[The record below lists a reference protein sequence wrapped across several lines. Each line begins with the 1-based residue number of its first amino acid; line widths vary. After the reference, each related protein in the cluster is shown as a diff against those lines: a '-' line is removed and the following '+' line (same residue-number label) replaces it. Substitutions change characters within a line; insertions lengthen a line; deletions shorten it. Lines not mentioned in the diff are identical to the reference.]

1 MRARLLLVAAL
12 VVAMGISL
20 AASLYA
26 FLWSR
31 DRAPDFMLVDQQQRP
46 FTLSDQRGRVVLLF
60 FGYTHCPDVCPATMA
75 NLEHA
80 IARLGAAGK
89 DVEVAFVTVDAKRDT
104 PPVLKRYAELFGPN
118 VVGLTGSDA
127 ALERVYAAYHV
138 FHQDLPRQKGEST
151 YYVAHTSAV
160 YYIDRNGRMSG
171 LGDWTESPAAIVRR
185 LRSLT
190 A

>member
-1 MRARLLLVAAL
+1 MRARALLIAAL
-12 VVAMGISL
+12 VIAMGISL

-31 DRAPDFMLVDQQQRP
+31 DRAPDFTLADQNQRP
-46 FTLSDQRGRVVLLF
+46 FTLSEQRGRVVLLF

-80 IARLGAAGK
+80 IASLGTAGK

-104 PPVLKRYAELFGPN
+104 PAALKRYADLFGSN
-118 VVGLTGSDA
+118 VVALTGPAA
-127 ALERVYAAYHV
+127 ALEKVYGAYHV
-138 FHQDLPRQKGEST
+138 FHQDLPRRPGEST

-160 YYIDRNGRMSG
+160 YYIDRNGRMNG
-171 LGDWTESPAAIVRR
+171 LGDWTESPDAIARR
-185 LRSLT
+185 LRPLT